1 MKEKLEES
9 IMGIKDEKI
18 DQTKVRKGG
27 GLSYTTNVGKPI
39 QKMFYRLSKIDNLKA
54 FE

>member
-1 MKEKLEES
+1 MKEKLEKS
-9 IMGIKDEKI
+9 IMGVKDEKI

-39 QKMFYRLSKIDNLKA
+39 QKM
-54 FE
+54 